1 MEKKK
6 KLPVCFRS
14 KFDQNLES
22 FRNALAFAVEIEMKY
37 DIIRECKHP
46 LIVCSNSKLVHKAV
60 KMINEGKSS
69 SSARM
74 SSFLT
79 NVNKNKIESNHIS
92 GNAKF
97 NLKLRNPGLC
107 SSEFC
112 SINENI
118 DEQQYLGR
126 LQ

>member
-1 MEKKK
+1 MKNLFGPTNL
-6 KLPVCFRS
+6 KLLQFTQSSFQINAKFGVLPKCLCF
-14 KFDQNLES
+14 F
-22 FRNALAFAVEIEMKY
+22 
-37 DIIRECKHP
+37 IRESKHP

>member
-1 MEKKK
+1 MKNLFGPTNL
-6 KLPVCFRS
+6 KLLQFTQSSFQINAKFGVLPKCLCF
-14 KFDQNLES
+14 F
-22 FRNALAFAVEIEMKY
+22 
-37 DIIRECKHP
+37 IRESKHP

-79 NVNKNKIESNHIS
+79 NVNKNKIESNNIS
-92 GNAKF
+92 G
-97 NLKLRNPGLC
+97 NPGLC